1 MAIVPS
7 CTVTGLTRHADGSI
21 QAKLSDGSSAAF
33 DAVLRAT
40 GRQPNTRELNLEQVG
55 VATTASGAIVV
66 DEWSQTSVA
75 GVYAIGD
82 VTARA
87 LLTPA
92 AVREGHAQIGRASC
106 RERVCQYV

>member
-1 MAIVPS
+1 MRGSTVLRGFDNGLREHLQQALFEAGMAIVPS

-66 DEWSQTSVA
+66 DEWSQRSEEHTSELQSLM
-75 GVYAIGD
+75 
-82 VTARA
+82 RN
-87 LLTPA
+87 
-92 AVREGHAQIGRASC
+92 
-106 RERVCQYV
+106 